1 MKIKSI
7 CVENFTVFREK
18 RKIDFCDGINM
29 LIGSNGTGKSHLLKL
44 IYSVMKA
51 AENGHARSTLE
62 ASSYEN
68 RIALKLAG
76 VFKPDDDGINRLIN
90 RTQGMAPS
98 AKIALTTTEG
108 VSSFEITGKNN
119 IRKAKSGISGA
130 RESIFL
136 PSREVLA
143 MYEGFVAS
151 YKKRELS
158 FDETYADLCDA
169 LSATQVRGKKQ
180 EFIKKLVKPL
190 EDAVG
195 GKIRLEGNRFYLVLK
210 DGGKVEAHLLAE
222 GWRKLGSV
230 VQLIANGSLMEN
242 GFLFWDEPEANLNP
256 KMVRIV
262 VQFLVRLAAKGVQ
275 IFVATH
281 DYLLS
286 GELSLMAEY
295 GEQLA
300 AEDRVPI
307 RFIGLSRT
315 EAGSVDVA
323 SADTLPQL
331 AENPILDEF
340 AAHYDRENQYL
351 INS

>member
-7 CVENFTVFREK
+7 SVENFTVFREK
-18 RKIDFCDGINM
+18 RKIGFCDGINV
-29 LIGSNGTGKSHLLKL
+29 LIGANGTGKSHLLKL
-44 IYSVMKA
+44 VYSVMKA

-68 RIALKLAG
+68 RLALKLAG
-76 VFKPDDDGINRLIN
+76 VFKPDDDGINRLIH
-90 RTQGMAPS
+90 RTAGMAS
-98 AKIALTTTEG
+98 NAKVALTTTTG
-108 VSSFEITGKNN
+108 GASFEITGKNN
-119 IRKAKSGISGA
+119 LRRVRAEIEVAK
-130 RESIFL
+130 ESIFL

-158 FDETYADLCDA
+158 FDETYADVCDA
-169 LSATQVRGKKQ
+169 LSATQMRGKKQ
-180 EFIKKLVKPL
+180 DFIKKLVKPL

-195 GKIRLEGNRFYLVLK
+195 GKIRLEGNRFYLVMN

-256 KMVRIV
+256 KMVRTI
-262 VQFLVRLAAKGVQ
+262 VQFLTRLAAKGIQV
-275 IFVATH
+275 FVATH

-295 GEQLA
+295 PEQLA
-300 AEDRVPI
+300 EEDRVPI

-315 EAGSVDVA
+315 ETGAVDVTE
-323 SADTLPQL
+323 ADSLPQL

-351 INS
+351 IKS